1 MEDYKVLKE
10 AFHADNPGASI
21 WSINA
26 VTLAAL
32 VGHSEFYRN
41 LAHQV
46 SPLMLCMHLLVGSV
60 RRHGITDR

>member
-26 VTLAAL
+26 VSLAAL
-32 VGHSEFYRN
+32 VGHSE
-41 LAHQV
+41 
-46 SPLMLCMHLLVGSV
+46 
-60 RRHGITDR
+60 